1 MISGRYDVFCTNLH
15 ISLSL
20 PAAHLLFCSPK
31 RAAPLNKHDFSLCI
45 PYLVRR
51 VLLMS
56 LTAHAPC
63 TRYYLAHALCV
74 GNYFVR
80 AVYALLLSLFCVTLH
95 YFTRLSQNIVNC
107 QCLADHQLLIC
118 SPLTNHDILLKPV
131 VQ

>member
-1 MISGRYDVFCTNLH
+1 MISGRYDVFCSNLH
-15 ISLSL
+15 ISLSQ
-20 PAAHLLFCSPK
+20 PPISYCSPK
-31 RAAPLNKHDFSLCI
+31 GAAPLNKHDFALCT

-80 AVYALLLSLFCVTLH
+80 AVYALLLSLFCVTLP